1 MGDDTNFL
9 SEHWPTLAAL
19 AKGTTTCH
27 FEEKGVCVCASV
39 CESLSHIRLFV
50 TPWTWGCKPWS
61 LLGSSVHEILQAR
74 ILERVAISFSRGSSQ
89 PRDRTRVSCIAGE
102 FFTTE
107 PPGKLSLPVAIAKEW
122 RKVFQELKLGSF
134 VPCVVDLTWETFKCV
149 PQL

>member
-89 PRDRTRVSCIAGE
+89 PRI
-102 FFTTE
+102 E
-107 PPGKLSLPVAIAKEW
+107 PCLLHWQVDSLPLCHLGSPPKTLHMHLVSNPTL
-122 RKVFQELKLGSF
+122 LKLCRRMQDCYCLNPITHSS
-134 VPCVVDLTWETFKCV
+134 LTI
-149 PQL
+149 